1 MINYTNL
8 VVDDKIINSIKE
20 RQEQIDQ
27 FAKQM
32 EEVSNRFRDFH
43 ARVFSP
49 ELQESIDRASE
60 AIKLFQLNQQTLS
73 ERFHFYAPDDLL
85 RP

>member
-1 MINYTNL
+1 MSKFKQL

-49 ELQESIDRASE
+49 ELLESIDRASE
-60 AIKLFQLNQQTLS
+60 AIKLFQLSQQTLS
-73 ERFHFYAPDDLL
+73 ERFHFDVPDDLL